1 MWDRTGLCQK
11 KGFLI
16 KVSLWQYRKSPTYEP
31 SGCEL
36 SKMPV
41 YPEKGWRETRG
52 RRSNWRAEEA
62 HNAGDGKGM
71 FFIWEDCSFLRNRT
85 WMQKGPWSLQ
95 QPFRMQFSATMSSMM
110 REKAT
115 IQMSLDQF
123 FKRGKRIESS
133 NEPEPVPSASGVSET
148 AAYPYLLWL
157 MTLQLH
163 HLPAPLPLPVS
174 NFLASSLD
182 ASPCVPDVVL
192 HYCAFQGTVLED

>member
-133 NEPEPVPSASGVSET
+133 NEPEPVPLMSDMSET
-148 AAYPYLLWL
+148 SACSATPIADDLSAPPSPTYSPSSFFVPVHSVAAPIC
-157 MTLQLH
+157 Q
-163 HLPAPLPLPVS
+163 V
-174 NFLASSLD
+174 F
-182 ASPCVPDVVL
+182 
-192 HYCAFQGTVLED
+192 YCTTVLFRLSW